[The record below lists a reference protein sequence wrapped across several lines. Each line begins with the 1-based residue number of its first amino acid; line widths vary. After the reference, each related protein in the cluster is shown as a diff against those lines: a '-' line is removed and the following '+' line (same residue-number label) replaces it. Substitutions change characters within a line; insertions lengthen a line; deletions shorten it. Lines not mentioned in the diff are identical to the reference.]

1 MELLSINAT
10 AEKYHLP
17 GHMLRQMQ
25 KRGELPGFYS
35 ASRFYINVPML
46 LEKLDADSKAS
57 VTTGAAIAQ

>member
-1 MELLSINAT
+1 MELLTINQT

-35 ASRFYINVPML
+35 ASRFYVHTEML
-46 LEKLDADSKAS
+46 LDKLDADAKAS
-57 VTTGAAIAQ
+57 MTTSAAIAQ

>member
-1 MELLSINAT
+1 MELLTINQT

-35 ASRFYINVPML
+35 ASRFYVNTSL
-46 LEKLDADSKAS
+46 LLAKLDADSRAN